1 MWWPISLDAMAR
13 SRIESQNP
21 GDRKE
26 EQGQG
31 DLQIICS
38 ENFGRF
44 LRRAAMLEIHLMLL
58 GYVQLPGTF
67 KNTLE

>member
-1 MWWPISLDAMAR
+1 MAR

-26 EQGQG
+26 EQVKG